1 MTDKE
6 RTPAL
11 SHRWT
16 PDYIALWGVALLSLL
31 LNVIILRQ
39 LVIAR
44 AAARQAVDDAIG
56 IIDQLEG
63 TTISTNV
70 KIDNTIVIETDLPIN
85 QSFPVEI
92 KDSFPIDT
100 VLAVPVDAG
109 LLGRLNLSI
118 PIKTTI
124 PVDVTPT
131 VTIDRTFHVKAPVP
145 LNLDVPVQVS
155 VGSTGLAPALD
166 ALKARLRTIADQLDA
181 SLLPGLSSPTPEV
194 K

>member
-1 MTDKE
+1 MTDEQRKS
-6 RTPAL
+6 AHA
-11 SHRWT
+11 HRWT
-16 PDYIALWGVALLSLL
+16 PDYIALWGVALISLL

-44 AAARQAVDDAIG
+44 ATARQAVDDAIRV
-56 IIDQLEG
+56 IDQLEG
-63 TTISTNV
+63 TTVSTNV
-70 KIDNTIVIETDLPIN
+70 QIDDTIVIETDLPVN

-109 LLGRLNLSI
+109 LLGKLNLNI

-145 LNLDVPVQVS
+145 LNLSVPVQIS
-155 VGSTGLAPALD
+155 LGSTGLAPTLD
-166 ALKARLRTIADQLDA
+166 SLKARLRDGT
-181 SLLPGLSSPTPEV
+181 LSRTSAWPAAWHA
-194 K
+194 